1 MNFPDD
7 ISEVEQPCH
16 VMDHQHVDCP
26 LCKLNSTDPIIMKMN
41 TMEESL
47 SGKISS
53 DEIYK
58 TLYQFYKHQ
67 KQELER
73 QNLSCPTI
81 TEHDIKMHYENHK
94 VNLKNI
100 VANEI
105 FLANEMQRQFASSQI
120 ATMDANGR
128 KTLNS
133 KMVDQWIRISKHKL
147 DLVKYYQ
154 SLSKRKVDQPS
165 AIKPMEFD

>member
-1 MNFPDD
+1 MIRTKMQDDFPDD

-67 KQELER
+67 K
-73 QNLSCPTI
+73 
-81 TEHDIKMHYENHK
+81 
-94 VNLKNI
+94 
-100 VANEI
+100 
-105 FLANEMQRQFASSQI
+105 
-120 ATMDANGR
+120 
-128 KTLNS
+128 
-133 KMVDQWIRISKHKL
+133 
-147 DLVKYYQ
+147 
-154 SLSKRKVDQPS
+154 
-165 AIKPMEFD
+165 